1 MEDDGSKFIGNY
13 EIIGILLE
21 SAEGVIYRAVQQPTG
36 DKVIIKK
43 YYPALRWSDDVLNE
57 FFNLAGYLRF
67 IEHDYILSVVDIGK
81 DDGRPYVV
89 FADTVTSLL
98 CDREGRQL
106 TQKETVGFLTDIA
119 EALDFLHKQEVL
131 HGGLTPANIAIDP
144 NGFPLMFDFGLS
156 GVFKKLL
163 LENMDDSFENLSVT
177 DLKCAPPEQILGRN
191 PTRASD
197 VYSFGVVAY
206 YYIFDKFPFE
216 GQFAPET
223 ALAHLSGDLVPVQLP
238 QVISSDTLQLVQKCV
253 QVDPDKRFTGFSQI
267 LGTLERMKS
276 SRKVRLRFEK
286 RFAVKTRPIPH
297 RFPTRLAQS
306 FVGIVVLGLSLFAV
320 YHLFSNRTEAPLPVT
335 TLTATKT
342 VAVQPTQTQK
352 PGATPTTVVVTT
364 LTIPVETGYR
374 LAFEGERPY
383 DASEVISIAN
393 LSGLREISRL
403 GYGKPEDTDIASDG
417 IHAAIAT
424 SAGVFIFEG
433 NQFLR
438 WIDPQ
443 GWATSVQF
451 SPDGGTLAVGLASG
465 EIQLWDWQTGKRSTS
480 LTGEWRHTGKINRLL
495 FSQSGYLFSASA
507 DRQVII
513 WDWKSGTSIRGIPAH
528 SQPVNDIAVTS
539 DGRILVSCSDDKL
552 IRVWD
557 LATQRKLYELD
568 SSYFSGSIRA
578 VALSSDDAFLAAGG
592 ASGYLYQWNFLTS
605 PLPAGDSLQRRTDI
619 VPVAS
624 RIWSIQY
631 IRDDED
637 LLLGVDDGGTLTYDA
652 SRVGYE
658 GIPLVFEI
666 PARQKDLYDAYG
678 NNFDFA
684 SQSVFR
690 GDNTISI
697 NWNGAVTYQRN
708 QIVSPMFDNLDH
720 LDFSPDGSIL
730 AAGGKYGS
738 THVWN
743 LTTNEPLYKNFYTMP
758 FGEPISPDG
767 STIAILVPA
776 SDARIGDLYQLK
788 KLTGAQTTVD
798 LSTALPGGRV
808 GYTRDGSVFI
818 AADMT
823 TSKAWDFVS
832 GIDVDVQAQDYFGC
846 RITAPKKDVRDR
858 LLVNSAIDIFLPG
871 DDAHMDSLCPK
882 SFQVRNSVSAFSRD
896 LNLLAFIN
904 ANGLL
909 EAYDVLRMAM
919 PWPPYRL
926 EDGFAVTSMAVSPD
940 SAIIAV
946 GDASGRILFFD
957 GRIGQPLGEI
967 VANFG
972 SLQAIEFSDDG
983 TKIATAGTDGVV
995 RVFGIVEV
1003 K

>member
-21 SAEGVIYRAVQQPTG
+21 SAEGVIYRAVQQPSG

-43 YYPALRWSDDVLNE
+43 YYPALRWSEDVLNE

-67 IEHDYILSVVDIGK
+67 IEHEYLLSVVDIGK
-81 DDGRPYVV
+81 DEGRPYVV
-89 FADTVTSLL
+89 FADSVDTLL
-98 CDREGRQL
+98 YDRQAGHP
-106 TQKETVGFLTDIA
+106 TQKEIVEFLTDIA

-131 HGGLTPANIAIDP
+131 HGDLSPENIAIDP
-144 NGFPLMFDFGLS
+144 NGFPLLFDFGLS

-163 LENMDDSFENLSVT
+163 LENMDDGFENLSIAN
-177 DLKCAPPEQILGRN
+177 LKCTTPEQILGRN

-197 VYSFGVVAY
+197 VYSFGVAAY
-206 YYIFDKFPFE
+206 YYIFGKFPFE

-223 ALAHLSGDLVPVQLP
+223 ALAHLSGNQVPVQLP
-238 QVISSDTLQLVQKCV
+238 QAISVNTLQLVQKCV
-253 QVDPDKRFTGFSQI
+253 QVVPEKRFAGFPQI
-267 LGTLERMKS
+267 LSTLGRMKAG
-276 SRKVRLRFEK
+276 RKARLRFDR
-286 RFAVKTRPIPH
+286 RFAVKTSPVLPRIPA
-297 RFPTRLAQS
+297 RLAQS
-306 FVGIVVLGLSLFAV
+306 FMGIFVLGVSLFAV
-320 YHLFSNRTEAPLPVT
+320 YHLFFNRTEAPPPVT

-342 VAVQPTQTQK
+342 LTVQPTQTQK
-352 PGATPTTVVVTT
+352 PEVTPTTVVVNTP
-364 LTIPVETGYR
+364 IVAVETGYS
-374 LAFEGERPY
+374 LAFESERPY
-383 DASEVISIAN
+383 EASEVISIAN
-393 LSGLREISRL
+393 LASLGEISRL
-403 GYGKPEDTDIASDG
+403 GYGKPEDADIAPDSN
-417 IHAAIAT
+417 HAAIAT

-433 NQFLR
+433 NQLLR

-451 SPDGGTLAVGLASG
+451 SLDGGTLAVGLAKG
-465 EIQLWDWQTGKRSTS
+465 EIQLWDWQTGIRSTPLS
-480 LTGEWRHTGKINRLL
+480 GEWQHTNKINRLL
-495 FSQSGYLFSASA
+495 FSKSGYLFSASA

-513 WDWKSGTSIRGIPAH
+513 WDWRSGTSIRGIPAH

-539 DGRILVSCSDDKL
+539 DGKILVSCSDDKL

-568 SSYFSGSIRA
+568 SSYFSGSIKA

-605 PLPAGDSLQRRTDI
+605 PLPAGGSLQRRTDI

-684 SQSVFR
+684 SHSVFR

-743 LTTNEPLYKNFYTMP
+743 LTTNEPLYKNFYKMP
-758 FGEPISPDG
+758 FGDPIAPDG
-767 STIAILVPA
+767 STIAIIVPA
-776 SDARIGDLYQLK
+776 SDARVGDLYQLK

-798 LSTALPGGRV
+798 LSTFLPNGRV
-808 GYTRDGSVFI
+808 GYTQDGSVFI
-818 AADMT
+818 AMDLT
-823 TSKAWDFVS
+823 TSKAWDFAS

-846 RITAPKKDVRDR
+846 RITAPKKSVGDR
-858 LLVNSAIDIFLPG
+858 LLANSAIDVFLPG

-882 SFQVRNSVSAFSRD
+882 SFQVRNNVSAFSRN

-904 ANGLL
+904 GNGLL
-909 EAYDVLRMAM
+909 EAYDVLRKVM

-926 EDGFAVTSMAVSPD
+926 EDGFAVTGMAVSPD
-940 SAIIAV
+940 AAIIAV
-946 GDASGRILFFD
+946 GDASGRLLFFD
-957 GRIGQPLGEI
+957 GRTGQLLGEI
-967 VANFG
+967 VANYG

-995 RVFGIVEV
+995 RIFGIVEV

>member
-1 MEDDGSKFIGNY
+1 MEDDGSKLIGNY
-13 EIIGILLE
+13 KIVETILA
-21 SAEGVIYRAVQQPTG
+21 SADGVIYRAVERSLG
-36 DKVIIKK
+36 DKVLIKK
-43 YYPALRWSDDVLNE
+43 YYPALHWSDEVLNE

-67 IEHDYILSVVDIGK
+67 IEHDYLLSVLDIGK

-98 CDREGRQL
+98 CDHEGGQL
-106 TQKETVGFLTDIA
+106 TQKETVEFLANIA

-144 NGFPLMFDFGLS
+144 NGFPLLFDFGLN

-163 LENMDDSFENLSVT
+163 LENMDDGFENLSIT
-177 DLKCAPPEQILGRN
+177 DLKCASPEQILGRN

-197 VYSFGVVAY
+197 VYSFGVIAY
-206 YYIFDKFPFE
+206 YYIFGKFPFE
-216 GQFAPET
+216 GRFAPET
-223 ALAHLSGDLVPVQLP
+223 ALAHLSGDLVPVQLL
-238 QVISSDTLQLVQKCV
+238 QTISINTLQLIQKCV
-253 QVDPDKRFTGFSQI
+253 QVDPEKRFTGFLQI
-267 LGTLERMKS
+267 LGALERMKS
-276 SRKVRLRFEK
+276 GRKVRLRFDK
-286 RFAVKTRPIPH
+286 RFAVKVSPIHP
-297 RFPTRLAQS
+297 RIPPRLAQS
-306 FVGIVVLGLSLFAV
+306 FAGLVVLGLSLFVV
-320 YHLFSNRTEAPLPVT
+320 YYLVTDRAEAPPPATTPTVT
-335 TLTATKT
+335 RT
-342 VAVQPTQTQK
+342 VTIQPTQTQEPK
-352 PGATPTTVVVTT
+352 ATPTAVVLSTPT
-364 LTIPVETGYR
+364 GAIEAGYR

-383 DASEVISIAN
+383 DASEVISVDSLGN
-393 LSGLREISRL
+393 LREISRL
-403 GYGKPEDTDIASDG
+403 GYGKPEDADIANDG
-417 IHAAIAT
+417 NHAAIAT
-424 SAGVFIFEG
+424 SAGVYIFEG
-433 NQFLR
+433 NRLLR

-451 SPDGGTLAVGLASG
+451 SLDSGTLAVGLVDG

-507 DRQVII
+507 DRQIII
-513 WDWKSGTSIRGIPAH
+513 WDWKSGKSFRGFSAH
-528 SQPVNDIAVTS
+528 SLPVNDLAITS
-539 DGRILVSCSDDKL
+539 DGKILVSCSDDNL

-557 LATQRKLYELD
+557 LAAQSKLYELD
-568 SSYFSGSIRA
+568 STYFRGSIKA
-578 VALSSDDAFLAAGG
+578 VAISVDDAFLAAGG
-592 ASGYLYQWNFLTS
+592 TSGYLYQWKFLTS
-605 PLPAGDSLQRRTDI
+605 PLPAGERLQLRTDI

-631 IRDDED
+631 IRDDKD
-637 LLLGVDDGGTLTYDA
+637 LLVGVDDGESITYSA
-652 SRVGYE
+652 SRTGYAGVVRE
-658 GIPLVFEI
+658 FEI

-678 NNFDFA
+678 SGFDFA
-684 SQSVFR
+684 AHSVFR
-690 GDNTISI
+690 GDYILSV
-697 NWNGAVTYQRN
+697 NWNGKVVYQQN
-708 QIVSPMFDNLDH
+708 QVFSPMFDVLDH

-738 THVWN
+738 THVWD
-743 LTTNEPLYKNFYTMP
+743 LTTNQPLYKNFYTMP
-758 FGEPISPDG
+758 FGDPISPDG
-767 STIAILVPA
+767 STIAIIVPA
-776 SDARIGDLYQLK
+776 SDSRIGDLYQLK

-808 GYTRDGSVFI
+808 GYTQDGSIFI

-823 TSKAWDFVS
+823 TSKAWDFAS
-832 GIDVDVQAQDYFGC
+832 AIDVDVQAQDYFGC
-846 RITAPKKDVRDR
+846 RITAPKKNVGDR

-882 SFQVRNSVSAFSRD
+882 SFQIKNNVSAFSRD

-909 EAYDVLRMAM
+909 EAYDVLRKVL

-926 EDGFAVTSMAVSPD
+926 EDGFVVTSMAVSPD
-940 SAIIAV
+940 AAIIAV
-946 GDASGRILFFD
+946 GGASGRILFFD
-957 GRIGQPLGEI
+957 GGTGTPLGEI

-983 TKIATAGTDGVV
+983 TKLATAGTDGVV